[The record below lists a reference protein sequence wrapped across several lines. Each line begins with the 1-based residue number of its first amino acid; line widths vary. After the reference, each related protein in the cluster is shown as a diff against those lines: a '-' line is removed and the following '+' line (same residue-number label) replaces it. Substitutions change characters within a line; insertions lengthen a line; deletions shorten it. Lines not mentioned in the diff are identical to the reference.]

1 MPIDFF
7 AENKLLLTKY
17 LNSLRNFWMS

>member
-1 MPIDFF
+1 MHIDFF
-7 AENKLLLTKY
+7 AEKKLLLTKY